1 MSSLEEENVKLFI
14 QKCKDL
20 LNIDNI
26 FGDKE
31 EKVFRDPNNV
41 GIVLNAIAKLSE
53 NSSIG
58 SITKLKQVFLKCL

>member
-1 MSSLEEENVKLFI
+1 MKLFI

-31 EKVFRDPNNV
+31 EKVFRDPNNI

-53 NSSIG
+53 NSKIG
-58 SITKLKQVFLKCL
+58 SNTKLKQVFLKCL

>member
-1 MSSLEEENVKLFI
+1 MKLFI

-31 EKVFRDPNNV
+31 EKVFRDPNNIGV
-41 GIVLNAIAKLSE
+41 VLNAIAKLSE

-58 SITKLKQVFLKCL
+58 SKTKLKQVFLKCLSI

>member
-53 NSSIG
+53 NSRIG